1 MSALPCVIEDIKQES
16 IPVGWKPPAC
26 QLDVLHYRLQT
37 KFAKTMVS
45 QVSVCPRVGGAAW
58 YRGVHGRG
66 VCISP
71 ARMLPRQILGDTVN
85 ELAVRILLECI
96 LVMNKFEHEGGSLLV
111 YNEVPYLGGRARGQY
126 TVRSHVCGIG
136 Y

>member
-1 MSALPCVIEDIKQES
+1 METARLPIGRAS
-16 IPVGWKPPAC
+16 LPPANE
-26 QLDVLHYRLQT
+26 
-37 KFAKTMVS
+37 
-45 QVSVCPRVGGAAW
+45 VCKDYVFTGVCLSTGGGGAAW